1 MNIEL
6 VNRIKR
12 ITLIAMASD
21 DELVETLV
29 LKGGNAIELA
39 YFSTASKISRT
50 SYDLDYS
57 IENGDFTEPEEE
69 IALRL
74 KSTLERTFMEHGFV
88 VIDFKFFSRPHYPQ
102 IETADF
108 WGGYKVEFK
117 VVEKVN
123 YESNSTNIDKMRR
136 SSVVINP
143 NNSPILNWNLVSSN
157 LLVKKRQSN

>member
-88 VIDFKFFSRPHYPQ
+88 VIDFKFFLDHITLRLKQ
-102 IETADF
+102 LIFGED
-108 WGGYKVEFK
+108 
-117 VVEKVN
+117 
-123 YESNSTNIDKMRR
+123 IR
-136 SSVVINP
+136 
-143 NNSPILNWNLVSSN
+143 WNLK
-157 LLVKKRQSN
+157 LLRK